1 MKNALVGVER
11 ALFWTLV
18 FAAFAA
24 VAAGL
29 AARAVD
35 RLAVHYE
42 VQRQSYAIVRVVEPE
57 GPAGM
62 AAAEAALAGVRHVT
76 SAAPITAARAAAL
89 LAEWGG
95 GAPAAADMP
104 PLQLIEIN
112 LAPAPEGADVA
123 GDLIAALSQNGVTAE
138 LVRAPEAIAGGG
150 VAVRIRSAAFWASI
164 AFALVMALII
174 SLAARGLAARRR
186 ELVTV
191 MADCGATPAQAAGRI
206 ADEAAVL
213 GLYAGLVGGLLA
225 GAVGLVVMLLAIPG
239 ASVDALPD
247 MILPIDLAPIAA
259 APLGAAIAAGAG
271 ARAAAS
277 LFHRQATRLG

>member
-1 MKNALVGVER
+1 MKNALTGVER

-24 VAAGL
+24 AAAGL

-35 RLAVHYE
+35 RLAVN
-42 VQRQSYAIVRVVEPE
+42 QIQSLTNYAVVRVVAPE
-57 GPAGM
+57 DERTATLAEATLAGSAHVARATLASPERTAQMIGGSVPPDDLPAVHLIELDLLPSAPRDIG
-62 AAAEAALAGVRHVT
+62 AELEAALAQ
-76 SAAPITAARAAAL
+76 I
-89 LAEWGG
+89 
-95 GAPAAADMP
+95 
-104 PLQLIEIN
+104 
-112 LAPAPEGADVA
+112 
-123 GDLIAALSQNGVTAE
+123 GVTAE
-138 LVRAPEAIAGGG
+138 AVTAPPEVTAMPS
-150 VAVRIRSAAFWASI
+150 RIRAAAFWGAV

-191 MADCGATPAQAAGRI
+191 MADCGATEGQAAGRI

-225 GAVGLVVMLLAIPG
+225 GAAGLVVLLIAIPG
-239 ASVDALPD
+239 AGADTLPN
-247 MILPIDLAPIAA
+247 MILPIDLAPIVA

-271 ARAAAS
+271 ARAAAGF
-277 LFHRQATRLG
+277 FHGQAARLG